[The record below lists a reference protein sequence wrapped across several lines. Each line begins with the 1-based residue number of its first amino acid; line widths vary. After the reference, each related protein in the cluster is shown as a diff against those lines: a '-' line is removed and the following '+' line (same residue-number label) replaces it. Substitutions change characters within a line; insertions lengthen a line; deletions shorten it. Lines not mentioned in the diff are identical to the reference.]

1 MNSPAWIARLLGGVL
16 LLLAAL
22 GATAAPSLQIAA
34 AADLAICINEL
45 NTSFAKA
52 NGNADV
58 RSSIGS
64 SGNFFAQIKNGA
76 PFDVFLSADLD
87 YPRKLAEAGFADAS
101 SLTTYAIG
109 RLVLWSSDPT
119 LDLDRGFKV
128 FADTRVQHI
137 AIANPEVAP
146 YGRAARAALQ
156 HAGVW
161 DGIAA
166 RLVIGD
172 NVAQTAQ
179 FIATGNAQ
187 VGLVGAAHVSTTKGA
202 HAWTVPA
209 DWYPAIEQGGIV
221 TAKGRA
227 NPLAAKYLAFLR
239 SEAGRDILRR
249 YGFTLPDRTP

>member
-1 MNSPAWIARLLGGVL
+1 MNSSAWVRGLLASAL
-16 LLLAAL
+16 LLLAAVS
-22 GATAAPSLQIAA
+22 ATAAPALQIAA

-45 NTSFAKA
+45 NATFAKA

-64 SGNFFAQIKNGA
+64 SGNFFAQINNGA

-119 LDLDRGFKV
+119 LDLDRGFRV
-128 FADTRVQHI
+128 FADARVQHI
-137 AIANPEVAP
+137 AIANPELAP

-156 HAGVW
+156 HASAW
-161 DGIAA
+161 DGIAS

-172 NVAQTAQ
+172 NVAQAAQ

-187 VGLVGAAHVSTTKGA
+187 VGLVGAAHVSATKGGR
-202 HAWTVPA
+202 AWIVPP
-209 DWYPAIEQGGIV
+209 DWYPVIEQGGIV
-221 TAKGRA
+221 TASGRS

-239 SEAGRDILRR
+239 SDGGRDILRR
-249 YGFTLPDRTP
+249 YGFALPDRTP